1 MRRTYSNFPLIPPSL
16 TLLNR
21 HRSTPL
27 PSPHLRPHQLWVLPL
42 LGQSSSPSP
51 RRSLIPTQQNNAT
64 PLILVRDAY
73 EAIVL
78 TAFFYLLLVYLSP
91 DPEEQK
97 RIFLKAGLSK
107 ANDQVNRQRG
117 EKLQRWVWPLGFIKK
132 KPKVLAPFRFPCS
145 KTQVWL

>member
-1 MRRTYSNFPLIPPSL
+1 
-16 TLLNR
+16 
-21 HRSTPL
+21 
-27 PSPHLRPHQLWVLPL
+27 
-42 LGQSSSPSP
+42 
-51 RRSLIPTQQNNAT
+51 
-64 PLILVRDAY
+64 LILVRDAY

-117 EKLQRWVWPLGFIKK
+117 EKLQKWVWPLGFIKK
-132 KPKVLAPFRFPCS
+132 KPKVLAPLRFPCS